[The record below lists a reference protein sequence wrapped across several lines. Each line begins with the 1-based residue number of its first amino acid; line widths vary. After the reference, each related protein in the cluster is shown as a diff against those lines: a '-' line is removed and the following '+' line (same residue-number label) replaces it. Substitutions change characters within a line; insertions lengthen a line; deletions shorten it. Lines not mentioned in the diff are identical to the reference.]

1 VKEREIL
8 SRVVS
13 REAIRGFLIQL
24 FAIMMAFLVGA
35 VVLLVTGYN
44 PVDAYA
50 AMFRGA
56 FGDVF
61 RVGQTLTQA
70 TPIIFTAL
78 AFLFSF
84 KSGLLWVSRSRTSL
98 RRCTSSWPW

>member
-1 VKEREIL
+1 MKARELL
-8 SRVVS
+8 SRLGTPETL
-13 REAIRGFLIQL
+13 RDIMIQIIAIL
-24 FAIMMAFLVGA
+24 MAFLVGA
-35 VVLLVTGYN
+35 VVLLATGYN
-44 PVDAYA
+44 PIDAYA
-50 AMFRGA
+50 AMLQGA

-84 KSGLLWVSRSRTSL
+84 KSGL
-98 RRCTSSWPW
+98 